1 MRYLEIKYFLS
12 CCNYQIIEN
21 KNTKLFSDKYKFW
34 SFLYSFSIKFVIDK
48 IFCHRISGMNLN
60 YKILNYTKKKLMSR
74 INKRKKKTIYHRVD
88 AIDLNLIVK
97 KIT

>member
-1 MRYLEIKYFLS
+1 
-12 CCNYQIIEN
+12 
-21 KNTKLFSDKYKFW
+21 
-34 SFLYSFSIKFVIDK
+34 
-48 IFCHRISGMNLN
+48 MNLN
-60 YKILNYTKKKLMSR
+60 YKILNYIKKKLMSR